1 MPKHGPPWFAWY
13 MASKPWTSPTW
24 KTWTGWTQMLK
35 AVPQTNSMFR
45 ISDINYYSI
54 FHNVISVISYS
65 LSHESPKG
73 CLVLS
78 TCYVLRLCHTKGCV
92 GSGMVKFRRRI
103 SEPKCHSVHFI
114 DALRIGWGQTVP
126 KSYPRKHKTPN
137 QNSKE
142 TRFCS
147 ECKTSRLQTVRPLNA
162 THMDWLLP

>member
-1 MPKHGPPWFAWY
+1 
-13 MASKPWTSPTW
+13 
-24 KTWTGWTQMLK
+24 MLK

-114 DALRIGWGQTVP
+114 DALRIG
-126 KSYPRKHKTPN
+126 
-137 QNSKE
+137 
-142 TRFCS
+142 
-147 ECKTSRLQTVRPLNA
+147 
-162 THMDWLLP
+162 